1 MKDELGATSM
11 EKVLKKICNRCG
23 PFVLISDIER
33 SLSRTIN
40 SSTIKGNLFS
50 YSLQGN
56 TFFMVTSLKQKSL
69 YP

>member
-1 MKDELGATSM
+1 MKEELGATSM

-40 SSTIKGNLFS
+40 SSTIKGNMFT
-50 YSLQGN
+50 YSLL
-56 TFFMVTSLKQKSL
+56 SLW
-69 YP
+69 